1 MSIYFSNINATKQN
15 AVVKLYEDVGI
26 SSDEIIGIGDGHND
40 VSLLNA
46 CGLKIAMGNAVDEL
60 KAIAH
65 YIAPSYIDDGIIDV
79 INKYYN

>member
-1 MSIYFSNINATKQN
+1 
-15 AVVKLYEDVGI
+15 
-26 SSDEIIGIGDGHND
+26 
-40 VSLLNA
+40 
-46 CGLKIAMGNAVDEL
+46 MGNAVDEL